1 MPVHNDFVAKN
12 APYVATFG
20 EKAALPLKPGKKL
33 AIGKFISKIRIDL
46 LDSPTISSDLHGCTY
61 QVGSRHSMLS
71 DEVDQFVSV
80 YAELGINEGDA
91 HIIRN
96 AGGSA

>member
-33 AIGKFISKIRIDL
+33 AIGKFISIIRIDL

-61 QVGSRHSMLS
+61 QVRFRRFCSLFRLTLL
-71 DEVDQFVSV
+71 FSV
-80 YAELGINEGDA
+80 YAELGIHEGDA